1 VTWKARDME
10 GTFGRVF
17 RLLSFVQVYQE
28 NHATGTYEC
37 SVYWVYYGWCCLLVL
52 DSV

>member
-1 VTWKARDME
+1 
-10 GTFGRVF
+10 VF

-37 SVYWVYYGWCCLLVL
+37 SVY
-52 DSV
+52 